1 MKIECGKQ
9 KLKDAVISAERITG
23 KLLSLPVLRMVLL
36 VATENTLKIRA
47 TNLDLG
53 VEFTIPAKIHTEGV
67 IAIPGELLGGYLG
80 NLPEEKNITIE
91 IVNGNMSVASN
102 KSVTIMKG
110 YPYEDFPTIPIIEKG
125 TPFTIEAKKFTEG
138 IRSVIFSAS
147 HSDVKPEFNSVYCY
161 SQGKELIFVATDMS
175 RLAEKR
181 ITLKSD
187 PNISPFLIPFK
198 NATQILSL
206 LEGRGEEI
214 TVLVSKNQVS
224 IQGEGIY
231 ITSRLVDGNFPD
243 YRQIFPKQKTSE
255 VIILTEDLLRTIKLT
270 GLFSG
275 KQQQVLF
282 KVYPEEKIFEVEAK
296 REDVGESVT
305 RVDANIKGEN
315 VEMGFNYRYITD
327 VLNIIP
333 SDSIEILFDEKSKTI
348 LMKPIPDTKFSYI
361 VKYMRAAE

>member
-9 KLKDAVISAERITG
+9 KLKDAVIAAERVTG

-36 VATENTLKIRA
+36 VATENTVKLRA

-67 IAIPGELLGGYLG
+67 VAIPGELLGGYLG
-80 NLPEEKNITIE
+80 NLPEEKNITLE
-91 IVNGNMSVASN
+91 LVNGNMSVSSS
-102 KSVTIMKG
+102 KSVTMMKG
-110 YPYEDFPTIPIIEKG
+110 YPYEDFPTIPVIEKG
-125 TPFTIEAKKFTEG
+125 TPFTVDSVKFIEG

-181 ITLKSD
+181 VVLKSD
-187 PNISPFLIPFK
+187 PNIQPFLIPFK
-198 NATQILSL
+198 NATQILTL
-206 LEGRGEEI
+206 LEGRKEEI
-214 TVLVSKNQVS
+214 TILVSKTQVS
-224 IQGEGIY
+224 ITGDGVY
-231 ITSRLVDGNFPD
+231 ITSRLVDGTFPD

-255 VIILTEDLLRTIKLT
+255 VTILSADLLRTMRLT

-282 KVYPEEKIFEVEAK
+282 KVYPEEKLFEVEAK

-305 RVDANIKGEN
+305 RVDATIKGES
-315 VEMGFNYRYITD
+315 VEMGFNYRYIMD
-327 VLNIIP
+327 VLGALS
-333 SDSIEILFDEKSKTI
+333 SDSIELLFDEKSKTI
-348 LMKPIPDTKFSYI
+348 LIKPIPDTKFSYI
-361 VKYMRAAE
+361 VKYMRAPE